1 MVSINIE
8 RESLFGDESEEEDD
22 MPRFA
27 PLPDLDDIPGDNE
40 NAQPAEAGATDDA
53 GQENLGSV
61 LRDLSKGAGKKRVL
75 KPQPKLD
82 GER

>member
-40 NAQPAEAGATDDA
+40 NAQPAEAGAT
-53 GQENLGSV
+53 GSLIHFLFICISRILACLLV
-61 LRDLSKGAGKKRVL
+61 VVTD
-75 KPQPKLD
+75 
-82 GER
+82 

>member
-1 MVSINIE
+1 MQFNSA
-8 RESLFGDESEEEDD
+8 SLHLHLG
-22 MPRFA
+22 
-27 PLPDLDDIPGDNE
+27 LC
-40 NAQPAEAGATDDA
+40 TVDDA

-82 GER
+82 GERLVTCSK